1 MKNCY
6 QLLLHHHHA
15 KGATCAF
22 QFLTAAIVDN
32 PKRERGEGRDY
43 RHTMASKNSEE
54 RKKGEQNT
62 LALLYTKSK
71 GNKAVYR

>member
-1 MKNCY
+1 
-6 QLLLHHHHA
+6 
-15 KGATCAF
+15 
-22 QFLTAAIVDN
+22 LTTQ
-32 PKRERGEGRDY
+32 KERGKGGRDY